1 MSPSTTSV
9 VPLGSYRN
17 ETPYPFCPGCG
28 HGPILDHLNAAL
40 TRLEL
45 DPANVVLV
53 SDIGCSGLSDQYFA
67 TSAFHG
73 LHGRSITYASG
84 IKLARPELTVIVLMG
99 DGGTGI
105 GGTHLLSAARRNL
118 GIAVLVFNNFNF
130 GMTGGQHSATTPSGA
145 ATATTPAGNL
155 ERPLD
160 VCATVAANGAGYV
173 YRGTSFDRDLAEHMA
188 EAIRHP
194 GFGLVDVWEL
204 CTAYFAPRNRW
215 SRSSL
220 QTTLDELGFETG
232 LIRRQATREFAA
244 AYREACEPLRG
255 EPALPHEP
263 LAPRF
268 GSDLERPFR
277 LVLAGSAGGRVAS
290 AARLAARGALLSGL
304 WAAGRTDYP
313 VTVQSG
319 HSVAELILSPVE
331 IRDAG
336 VRQPD
341 ALAILSADG
350 LAKSGR
356 YLSRMGEASTVFA
369 IPELAQLE
377 TRAAIRIIDPSRL
390 PRRVARD
397 GLATACAA
405 AMVRRLGL
413 FPAEALEE
421 ATRLEP
427 EDRRQELA
435 EAVAAGGILESPQTG
450 T

>member
-1 MSPSTTSV
+1 MSPGATSV

-17 ETPYPFCPGCG
+17 EKPYPFCPGCG
-28 HGPILDHLNAAL
+28 HGAILDHLNAAL
-40 TRLEL
+40 VRLEL
-45 DPANVVLV
+45 DPAKVVLV

-105 GGTHLLSAARRNL
+105 GGHHLLSAARRNV
-118 GIAVLVFNNFNF
+118 GIAALIFNNFNF
-130 GMTGGQHSATTPSGA
+130 GMTGGQHSVTTPAGA
-145 ATATTPAGNL
+145 TTATTPAGNL
-155 ERPLD
+155 EGPLD
-160 VCATVAANGAGYV
+160 VCAMLDAGGAGYV
-173 YRGTSFDRDLAEHMA
+173 YRGTSFDRELPERIA

-220 QTTLDELGFETG
+220 QRTLDGLGFETG
-232 LIRRQATREFAA
+232 LIQCRETREFAR
-244 AYREACEPLRG
+244 AYREASEPLRG
-255 EPALPHEP
+255 EPALASEP

-268 GSDLERPFR
+268 ESELEQPFR
-277 LVLAGSAGGRVAS
+277 LVLAGSAGGRVGS

-304 WAAGRTDYP
+304 WAAVRTDTP

-319 HSVAELILSPVE
+319 HSVAELMLSPAE
-331 IRDAG
+331 IRYTG
-336 VRQPD
+336 VERPD

-356 YLSRMGEASTVFA
+356 YLSRMGETQTIFA
-369 IPELAQLE
+369 VPELARPE
-377 TRAAIRIIDPSRL
+377 TPAAIRAIDPSRL
-390 PRRVARD
+390 PRRVART
-397 GLATACAA
+397 GLATACVA
-405 AMVRRLGL
+405 AMVRHLGL
-413 FPAEALEE
+413 FPLEALE
-421 ATRLEP
+421 AAAHLEP
-427 EDRRQELA
+427 EERRGELID
-435 EAVAAGGILESPQTG
+435 AVRAGGALD
-450 T
+450 